1 MQTPKRFAKGPEF
14 RAASTEPVRL
24 PMISPPPSLEKY
36 ARPGTSMGLARVE
49 HNHSI
54 ANDEREA
61 FGATK
66 HRTEEKFRRYH
77 FGSQDPL
84 QAQNFA
90 FTHHYDV
97 LVEAETEV
105 HGPDDHL
112 VMYYTD
118 YLDAPP
124 APPITKISDTEMD
137 VMELKK
143 WLSTVK
149 PRSRTDAFPLYQLA
163 KGVLNGLADGFLQLT

>member
-1 MQTPKRFAKGPEF
+1 
-14 RAASTEPVRL
+14 
-24 PMISPPPSLEKY
+24 
-36 ARPGTSMGLARVE
+36 
-49 HNHSI
+49 
-54 ANDEREA
+54 
-61 FGATK
+61 
-66 HRTEEKFRRYH
+66 
-77 FGSQDPL
+77 
-84 QAQNFA
+84 
-90 FTHHYDV
+90 
-97 LVEAETEV
+97 VEAETEV

-163 KGVLNGLADGFLQLT
+163 KGVLNGLADSFLQLTEKERDKKLNKPRYVSFLIFHSGCCILSGISTMFVKDIYDNFINIVKNGREHIEEKLDV